1 MVKHFC
7 DICGKEIE
15 TAREGSWYKVKKE
28 VYSWDERWWQKM
40 YVHNDCWRNM
50 CRYIRERRA
59 DNERKAD

>member
-15 TAREGSWYKVKKE
+15 TESEGSWYKVKKE
-28 VYSWDERWWQKM
+28 TYSWHERWWQKM
-40 YVHNDCWRNM
+40 YVHDDCWRNM